1 MGYVTRCHISPRL
14 VKSTSKNVWK
24 RTIKY
29 LLLDLEELQ
38 SLVDV
43 CEARVKRW

>member
-1 MGYVTRCHISPRL
+1 MGYVTRCHVSPRL
-14 VKSTSKNVWK
+14 VKSTSKNVGNE
-24 RTIKY
+24 RS

-38 SLVDV
+38 SLVEF